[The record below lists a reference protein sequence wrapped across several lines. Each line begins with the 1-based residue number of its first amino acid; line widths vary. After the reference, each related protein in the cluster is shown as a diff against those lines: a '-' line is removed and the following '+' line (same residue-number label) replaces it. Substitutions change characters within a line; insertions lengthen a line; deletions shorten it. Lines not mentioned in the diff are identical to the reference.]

1 MRPRQLY
8 SCAVV
13 ELSSW
18 MRGLESFG
26 TVFRNGCVGPGM
38 DAWVRVFRVV
48 FRNSLSEWMR
58 GFESFGTVFRNG
70 CVGPGM
76 DAWVEGL
83 SVKSLS
89 EIPKVDAP
97 VDGRVFGLS
106 ERSFGM
112 WMVGVGS
119 SVFRNG
125 LSECGWS
132 GSKWMVGS
140 LVFRNSLSECGRPRP
155 QPRRGG
161 IAGGVLNS
169 WSEVK
174 WGGLAGSCGRA
185 GGGLGRGR
193 RRSFGHSVFPSGEDR
208 GDAQSTL
215 LSQTGEQSVLSE
227 TTESASLSR
236 ARSVAN
242 RRARAVE
249 KGNESALSET
259 SQQSAFCRKP
269 PRERCRKPLSTRSVA
284 NREQSALLCPLQA
297 WSSIATCNGA

>member
-1 MRPRQLY
+1 MISGSTPGPCSLLWNLVHGCVGW
-8 SCAVV
+8 S
-13 ELSSW
+13 LSERSFGMDAWVPEW
-18 MRGLESFG
+18 MRGFESFGWSFG
-26 TVFRNGCVGPGM
+26 TVFRNGCVGSSLSEQSFGM
-38 DAWVRVFRVV
+38 DAWVP
-48 FRNSLSEWMR
+48 EWMR
-58 GFESFGTVFRNG
+58 GLKVFR
-70 CVGPGM
+70 
-76 DAWVEGL
+76 
-83 SVKSLS
+83 S
-89 EIPKVDAP
+89 KVF
-97 VDGRVFGLS
+97 RKYQKWM
-106 ERSFGM
+106 RR
-112 WMVGVGS
+112 WMVGS
-119 SVFRNG
+119 LVFRNG

-269 PRERCRKPLSTRSVA
+269 PRERCGKPLSRARSAERKPLSTRSVA

-297 WSSIATCNGA
+297 WRQHSYM